1 MVFSADMLLSENYE
15 IPTKMEITNVEESYF
30 DTALNKPVW
39 FNGYNWVDATGNKV

>member
-30 DTALNKPVW
+30 DTELN
-39 FNGYNWVDATGNKV
+39 FINEM